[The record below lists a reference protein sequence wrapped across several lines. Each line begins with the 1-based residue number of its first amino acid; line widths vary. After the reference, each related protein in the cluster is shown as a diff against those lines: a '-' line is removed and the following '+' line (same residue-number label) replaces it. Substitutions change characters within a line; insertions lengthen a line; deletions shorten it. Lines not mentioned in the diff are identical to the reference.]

1 MMHYSIESKDEIL
14 VKDYAF
20 LSFAKNMS
28 KILVKT

>member
-1 MMHYSIESKDEIL
+1 MMHYSIESKDEIC

-20 LSFAKNMS
+20 LSFVKNMS